1 MAALS
6 RTSARVLV
14 PRTSVCAGPLQDLK
28 TAALHCTSARELVPR
43 TSVGV
48 KPLEQ
53 LKVPA
58 PCCVSACP
66 PVPLAAIG
74 ASALNYGDAPSPE
87 FHREVARC
95 VDIVV
100 LVPLALPRRP
110 RPPVAKRPLE
120 QRRGFDN
127 VRVGGEAY
135 LGMGGMGWTDRWLDV
150 HQ

>member
-28 TAALHCTSARELVPR
+28 MAACHCTSARELVPR

-58 PCCVSACP
+58 ICGGSACP
-66 PVPLAAIG
+66 QVPLTAIG
-74 ASALNYGDAPSPE
+74 ASALNYGDAAAPR
-87 FHREVARC
+87 REAAGC
-95 VDIVV
+95 VDVV
-100 LVPLALPRRP
+100 GLTPLVLRRP